1 MINAFTGMS
10 FVPDKPDGDP
20 NGYKREVIIRELDR
34 CIGDSLDD
42 VFGVVYFIKN
52 YVKVFNNDAKK
63 YIPFELWDTDPGEWD
78 NQLTSLKKIHT
89 LNRVVALK
97 ARQVGATTLIIAYF
111 LWKMIFRSKSV
122 ILILSRGEKESKEQ
136 LKRVKE
142 MYESLP
148 RWMRSEVTSDTKEEW
163 ALANGSVCYSLS
175 SHKGDSFSATDVLI
189 DEADLLYRSNI
200 SLQQVL
206 LNLAPTVGQNGKL
219 FIISKVD
226 KTRPDSTFK
235 RLYRG
240 AVRGQTEY
248 KPIFIPYYVV
258 PGRTPE
264 WYERE
269 CQLSLVA
276 DETLDYVYETYP
288 ASPDEAL
295 APLSSNA
302 RFKKAWLDKCYERR
316 KPVVLIGGGDEITG
330 EQVDE
335 FNDMG
340 MEVPLPLI
348 PGLRIYQL
356 PVPGENYIISGD
368 PAEGLS
374 ASDDS
379 ACSVM
384 RVNTREQVAVFNE
397 KVEPTQF
404 AFYLD
409 LLGRFYNHA
418 SVLFELNEHGRTVK
432 NWLQDNSSLRLL
444 KGWAATEGSRKVGWT
459 QNSASKPLA
468 FHEAAEQLKLGNVK
482 FYDEQTYDQLSIIEA
497 GTNKAPKKMH
507 DDLAV
512 ALVLNLAALGFC
524 ITTLQFGMVNVN

>member
-1 MINAFTGMS
+1 MITAFDGM
-10 FVPDKPDGDP
+10 FAVPDKPDGDA
-20 NGYKREVIIRELDR
+20 NGYKKEIIIRELDR
-34 CIGDSLDD
+34 CIGESLDGPY
-42 VFGVVYFIKN
+42 GVVYFIKN
-52 YVKVFNNDAKK
+52 YVKVFNNDAKR
-63 YIPFELWDTDPGEWD
+63 YISFELWDSDPGGWD

-142 MYESLP
+142 MYDSLP
-148 RWMRSEVTSDTKEEW
+148 RWMKSEVTSDTKEEW

-235 RLYRG
+235 RLYRA

-248 KPIFIPYYVV
+248 TPVFIPYYVV
-258 PGRTPE
+258 PGRTQE

-269 CQLSLVA
+269 CQLSLA
-276 DETLDYVYETYP
+276 TDETLDYVWETYP

-316 KPVVLIGGGDEITG
+316 NPVVSIAADGIKG
-330 EQVDE
+330 ELADE
-335 FNDMG
+335 FNELG
-340 MEVPLPLI
+340 MERKLPLI
-348 PGLRIYQL
+348 NGLRIYEL
-356 PVPGENYIISGD
+356 PLPGENYIISGD

-384 RVNTREQVAVFNE
+384 RINTREQVAVFNE

-409 LLGRFYNHA
+409 LLGTFYNNA

-468 FHEAAEQLKLGNVK
+468 YHEAAEQLKNGNVR

-512 ALVLNLAALGFC
+512 AFVLNLAALEFC
-524 ITTLQFGMVNVN
+524 ITTLQFGMVSLS